1 MIFAPEYKP
10 WTITKEKELLARL
23 NNDER
28 ILLQIETRD
37 KKNLQAID
45 DISDFKIFFMR
56 ANPNNYENNIVINTV
71 WDFLLLWDNKMTSN
85 NPLYDYDSGHIVITP
100 KWISK
105 FLRVYEDIDD
115 FRVELML
122 KHPNAEPEE
131 IENMLDESISNG
143 VLIEFNSGHVIQVP
157 QEFMWYDGET
167 IDTYNNRSDHSWK

>member
-37 KKNLQAID
+37 KNNLQAIEN
-45 DISDFKIFFMR
+45 ILDFKKFLKMV
-56 ANPNNYENNIVINTV
+56 NLDNYENNVIINTV

-85 NPLYDYDSGHIVITP
+85 NPLYNYDSGHIVITP
-100 KWISK
+100 KWVNK
-105 FLRVYEDIDD
+105 FLLKIYEDMDD

-131 IENMLDESISNG
+131 IENMLDENISNG
-143 VLIEFNSGHVIQVP
+143 VLIEFNSGHIIQVP
-157 QEFMWYDGET
+157 EEFMWYKGET
-167 IDTYNNRSDHSWK
+167 IDTYNNGSDFL